1 MVLYQKNKYYMEKK
15 IILVYDRV
23 EDSKF
28 VPNGYPRE
36 FAVLH
41 SPEEFIDSFNLEP
54 TVHFQ
59 LDLFSGFNKTFI
71 DYKLSDDVDENF
83 IYPIEQYGAL
93 EKLLGEEE
101 QYKKY
106 AFFNQI
112 KESTLDKI
120 RNKKGKI
127 VIFSIQESCVN
138 LKSLVFLHKKMK
150 SLKVSPSS
158 VVYITG
164 HNWNVKKNYY
174 NWCDLKKEDDYLK
187 IMNSHAQLYVKG
199 HDLHRRGPSVVKLE
213 DVLKKEKRKHQ
224 FVCFNRR
231 IRPPRYCM
239 IAMLH
244 HNKLLKDNLVSFSI
258 ETRDNTIN
266 KLNCLGPNGI
276 PDSGEVTKILGNTKL
291 CKKYLSYFDELFKMS
306 PLTVDY
312 EDLIKVQG
320 PGYETRE
327 PYLESYFSI
336 VTETPFTN
344 KTYFSTEKIYRPML
358 HYHPFIVQ
366 GSPYT
371 LKRLKKLGFKTFH
384 PYIDESYD
392 EIISP
397 FRRMQKLTK
406 EIKRICN
413 MSKGEMHKWYYQQ
426 LDIVIHNRDLIYK
439 YGKEYPNLVKNLLQ
453 EI

>member
-1 MVLYQKNKYYMEKK
+1 MKTV
-15 IILVYDRV
+15 VYDRQ
-23 EDSKF
+23 ENGNF
-28 VPNGYPRE
+28 IPNGYPVE
-36 FAVLH
+36 YEYIEKPMDYKNKFGF
-41 SPEEFIDSFNLEP
+41 EK

-59 LDLFSGFNKTFI
+59 LDLFNKSFI
-71 DYKLSDDVDENF
+71 DSKLSDDVDENF
-83 IYPIEQYGAL
+83 IYPVEQFGAL

-112 KESTLDKI
+112 KENTLDKI

-127 VIFSIQESCVN
+127 VIFAVEESCLN

-336 VTETPFTN
+336 VTETPFTG

-371 LKRLKKLGFKTFH
+371 LKLLKRLGFKTFH
-384 PYIDESYD
+384 PHIDESYD

-413 MSKGEMHKWYYQQ
+413 MSKDEMHEWYYQQ

-439 YGKEYPNLVKNLLQ
+439 YGKEYYNLSKNLLQ